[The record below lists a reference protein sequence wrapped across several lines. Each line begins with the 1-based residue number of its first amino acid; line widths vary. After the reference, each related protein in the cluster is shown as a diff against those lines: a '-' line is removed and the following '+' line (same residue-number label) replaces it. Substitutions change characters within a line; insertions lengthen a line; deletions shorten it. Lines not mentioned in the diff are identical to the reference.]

1 MKLGL
6 HSLLTE
12 NFIEKQIE
20 AIFLHD
26 FFLLQLRLRNPIC
39 LLLVFVFSFSER
51 NYIWS
56 LVFISQITDEKEE
69 NQNITVDGK
78 FSFENDSHLRTVF
91 DALNEQRNST
101 RFCDAVLKVGE
112 REIRGHR
119 SILVAAV
126 PKILDRQVKKGDTEF
141 IVDLE
146 GLDPNAVEVL
156 VEFVYTGKLL
166 VTSDGVLNLF
176 QAAKSLGMKQ
186 VQDSSEKFIL
196 EKILPLNW
204 IALRS
209 FAEGNDCPN
218 LMTAIDEF
226 IAHNVEDIFHK
237 KDFFQLP
244 RLQIELATTNN
255 RPEENIDPVN
265 LCQMALTWAQKQLEV
280 RNKSRRRF
288 YIHLWALPSPVAF
301 WQQRSFLLWTF
312 IDNLNSAL

>member
-1 MKLGL
+1 M
-6 HSLLTE
+6 LL
-12 NFIEKQIE
+12 I
-20 AIFLHD
+20 
-26 FFLLQLRLRNPIC
+26 
-39 LLLVFVFSFSER
+39 FVFSFSER

-141 IVDLE
+141 IVDLD

-280 RNKSRRRF
+280 RNKSCRRF
-288 YIHLWALPSPVAF
+288 YIYLWALPSPAAF